1 MKNRKLGLANSKK
14 QKGSVAVEYMILVVF
29 LGLVVATGAALLGG
43 AISTKFTQLGST
55 VTGAQIPALPAAP

>member
-29 LGLVVATGAALLGG
+29 IGLVVAAGAALLGG
-43 AISTKFTQLGST
+43 AISDKFTEIGGS
-55 VTGAQIPALPAAP
+55 VTSVTAPTIPAAP